1 MVFERSPTNN
11 TLNNTNNNA
20 SSLRPLA
27 IVFLRHNLGFDRLFD
42 RRARFTHSRAI
53 FQRDVVSLDVEN
65 FRRVLGERRVRVGVY
80 AGESCENRIPG
91 RVARE
96 RSRAVTR
103 TDQRSRHGDVFG
115 DDYIQRGIQLEIC
128 LLVRLFVV
136 LEGVS
141 RFVQRPSGT
150 HGNGTA
156 SASDRQISDFE
167 LYGVFV
173 TRGRGVREV
182 CD

>member
-1 MVFERSPTNN
+1 MRSPTNN
-11 TLNNTNNNA
+11 NLRTIPRKNA

-65 FRRVLGERRVRVGVY
+65 FRRRLGERRVRVGVY
-80 AGESCENRIPG
+80 VGESCENRIPG

-96 RSRAVTR
+96 RSGTITR
-103 TDQRSRHGDVFG
+103 TDQRSGHGDVFG
-115 DDYIQRGIQLEIC
+115 DDHIQRGIQLEIC
-128 LLVRLFVV
+128 LVVRLFVV

-150 HGNGTA
+150 HGNGTE
-156 SASDRQISDFE
+156 SASDRQI
-167 LYGVFV
+167 
-173 TRGRGVREV
+173 
-182 CD
+182 